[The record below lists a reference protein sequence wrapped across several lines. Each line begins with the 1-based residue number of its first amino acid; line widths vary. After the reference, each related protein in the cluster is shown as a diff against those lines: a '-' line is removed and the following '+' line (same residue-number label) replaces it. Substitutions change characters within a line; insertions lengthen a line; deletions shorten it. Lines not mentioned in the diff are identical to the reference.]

1 MSLFGAMA
9 TGISGL
15 KSNGFGLGVVS
26 DNIAN
31 FNTVG
36 FKHSR
41 PIFGDLVTSVSAANE
56 GGAGSFV
63 MDVQSLWSQG
73 SISQTDNPFDMAIQG
88 EGLFVLKGLDGVT
101 YYSRAGQF
109 MLNREGYLVNA
120 LNYRLQGYG
129 FDSSGMP
136 TGKIGDIKLSDLS
149 SSPIATTTL
158 DLLTYL
164 DSQEGIKTWN
174 DADLN
179 TTTGDVGYGSFNY
192 SNSIYVYDSLGNKH
206 QVKLYYT
213 KTAANTW
220 EMRAVYNTGTDTA
233 PNFAAL
239 GPINLVFDNNGNLT
253 QPTTVQQLSFNW
265 AAAIGAAVPQIIQLT
280 INSNSKQW
288 RQPSDLKVI
297 KNNGRPAGSVVSTS
311 ISQNGIISAIFSNGD
326 KRDIA
331 QVALAE
337 FVNYDGLSRT
347 GDNLFLPTY
356 DSGDASVGTPGSSR
370 RGLVFGNSLEMSNVD
385 LADEF
390 VKMIQLQRGFQ
401 ASSKVITTADGL
413 TAEVMNLV
421 R

>member
-1 MSLFGAMA
+1 MSLFGAMSI
-9 TGISGL
+9 GISGL
-15 KSNGFGLGVVS
+15 RSNGFGLGVIS

-41 PIFGDLVTSVSAANE
+41 PVFGDLVSSVSAVNG
-56 GGAGSFV
+56 GGAGSFI

-88 EGLFVLKGLDGVT
+88 EGLFIVNGTNGVT

-109 MLNREGYLVNA
+109 LINNEGYLVNP

-129 FDSSGMP
+129 FDASGLP
-136 TGKIGDIKLSDLS
+136 TGKLGDIKLSNLT
-149 SSPIATTTL
+149 SSPIATSEI
-158 DLLTYL
+158 DLLLSL
-164 DSQEGIKTWN
+164 DSQETVKTWS

-179 TTTGDVGYGSFNY
+179 PDTGEVAYSSFNY
-192 SNSIYVYDSLGNKH
+192 SNSSYVYDSLGNKH
-206 QVKLYYT
+206 QVKSYYT
-213 KTAANTW
+213 KTGANTW
-220 EMRAVYNTGTDTA
+220 EARFVYNTGTDDA
-233 PNFAAL
+233 PVFEAL
-239 GPINLVFDNNGNLT
+239 GPINLVFDTSGNLT
-253 QPTTVQQLSFNW
+253 SPTTAQQLSFNW
-265 AAAIGAAVPQIIQLT
+265 AAVIGAAVPQIINLT

-288 RQPSDLKVI
+288 RQPSDQKVN
-297 KNNGRPAGSVVSTS
+297 KTDGRGAGTAIATT
-311 ISQNGIISAIFSNGD
+311 ISQNGILSAIFSNGD

-331 QVALAE
+331 QIALAE
-337 FVNYDGLSRT
+337 FTNYDGLKRN
-347 GDNLFLPTY
+347 GDNLYLPTY

-370 RGLVFGNSLEMSNVD
+370 RGTIFGNSLEMSNVD

-413 TAEVMNLV
+413 TAEVMNII